1 MTCAALTIEK
11 TVVSPDVKSR
21 ETAMTNIGTLLNCD
35 MVRGKSSNDAMSLR
49 NNLLL
54 GIASIRPAETADD
67 EAKAEF
73 EKEMRELKQTMNL
86 TKAARRALDKMCDVR
101 SDLFTSPDKHK
112 LTLLQQTRR
121 RYEARKINSALIKD
135 FHVWLYTQCPLVIN
149 SPNKHDVIKTIDDNG
164 EKVELRKF
172 FYLFS
177 QREVYNC
184 AIKDIK
190 DGGFPGF
197 YEPNSSSDKIW
208 ISRSTMEKILPMN
221 LRRMTDSQKQMCGC
235 EICIDGRAMFQ
246 SLLAWRNRQLINY
259 DKAIASLIVT
269 WVI

>member
-1 MTCAALTIEK
+1 MDFC
-11 TVVSPDVKSR
+11 VSPVHQADIIHEYCTKEKPDIGVTLGMSKTPEKYWSSC
-21 ETAMTNIGTLLNCD
+21 ETAMKNIGSLLNCE

-73 EKEMRELKQTMNL
+73 EKEMKETKQTMNL

-101 SDLFTSPDKHK
+101 SDIFTSPDKHK

-135 FHVWLYTQCPLVIN
+135 FHVWLHTQCPLVIN

-164 EKVELRKF
+164 EKVELR
-172 FYLFS
+172 
-177 QREVYNC
+177 
-184 AIKDIK
+184 
-190 DGGFPGF
+190 
-197 YEPNSSSDKIW
+197 
-208 ISRSTMEKILPMN
+208 MPM
-221 LRRMTDSQKQMCGC
+221 TQK
-235 EICIDGRAMFQ
+235 
-246 SLLAWRNRQLINY
+246 
-259 DKAIASLIVT
+259 
-269 WVI
+269 